1 MYVSFVVR
9 QPAYLLA
16 RTLFSIVRLVLQH
29 ENSHVALIAVLQ
41 FRSSGCLRIVNILM
55 RKLNLELRRGL
66 TRSKMMMKLIHESGV
81 ASARVI
87 TVAVLLACT
96 ADLVY
101 AQAIPNPGAAQ
112 RAIEQNLELLQQ
124 PVVPLTRPERP
135 TPSVSLKDEKDIEKL
150 SSLVIEVPPKLSKL
164 TGEIE
169 SYWAKF
175 LDMPVRGVQINE
187 FKAWLW
193 DELLRVGYLAYITI
207 NSDDTANGTT
217 LRINVLAPTIDRAT
231 VLALDFDKK
240 DEYSKLVAK
249 RFAQTLPPGSLVD
262 VQGIEAQLN
271 AMAYDLPVSLE
282 ASLRRSTPESVDV
295 AINMKRLDNKPGSI
309 NSGLVQFNNYGLKAY
324 GREQLLGVIRVQGP
338 RPLSEFLGIAE
349 VSRGTQYVRGDYS
362 QALEGYASRWN
373 VYASGMRNRAQ
384 NELTIGTFNQ
394 LGRSAEIGAG
404 FTTLLRADR
413 TGTWFSNV
421 EIAQRWSDSDI
432 QHLFRTRE
440 REDSQLR
447 MALRSAHSHSWA
459 DRLTTDTMLT
469 FGNLRL
475 KSDDIGFGQ
484 FDSRYLE
491 GNYLKLNHN
500 GNYQKALPADPRW
513 TLTTRWRFQLASQN
527 MDSYNQFSLGGV
539 NGIRAFNSD
548 EGVGDQGAQLSLDL
562 TRQIV
567 PQLYVGIFYD
577 MGIVQPRRK
586 PASDTYSLQ
595 GAGVSLGGNITK
607 GLDWSLSGAKS
618 FGPTPPANNAI
629 NEKIGSWRAFFAL
642 TQRF

>member
-1 MYVSFVVR
+1 MQCEY
-9 QPAYLLA
+9 
-16 RTLFSIVRLVLQH
+16 
-29 ENSHVALIAVLQ
+29 SHDALSVALLIL
-41 FRSSGCLRIVNILM
+41 SSGFLRIVNILM

-81 ASARVI
+81 ASARVLA
-87 TVAVLLACT
+87 VAVVLACSSDWT
-96 ADLVY
+96 H
-101 AQAIPNPGAAQ
+101 AQSIPNPGAAQ

-124 PVVPLTRPERP
+124 PVVPLTKPERP
-135 TPSVSLKDEKDIEKL
+135 TPSISLKDEKDIEKL
-150 SSLVIEVPPKLSKL
+150 NSIVVDVPPKLSKL
-164 TGEIE
+164 TGEIDA
-169 SYWAKF
+169 YWAKF
-175 LDMPVRGVQINE
+175 LEKPVRGTQINE

-193 DELLRVGYLAYITI
+193 DELLRVGYLAYIKVD
-207 NSDDTANGTT
+207 SQDTVNGTV
-217 LRINVLAPTIDRAT
+217 LRIDVVAPTIDRAT

-240 DEYSKLVAK
+240 DEYASLVAK
-249 RFAQTLPPGSLVD
+249 RFAQSLPPGSLVD

-295 AINMKRLDNKPGSI
+295 AINMKRLDSKPGSI

-349 VSRGTQYVRGDYS
+349 VSRGTQYLRADYS

-384 NELTIGTFNQ
+384 NELSIGTFNQ

-404 FTTLLRADR
+404 LTTMLRADR

-432 QHLFRTRE
+432 QDLFRTRE

-447 MALRSAHSHSWA
+447 MSLRSAHSHDWA
-459 DRLTTDTMLT
+459 DRLTTDTMFT

-484 FDSRYLE
+484 FDSRHLE
-491 GNYLKLNHN
+491 GNYLKLNHQ
-500 GNYQKALPADPRW
+500 GNYQKALPADTRW
-513 TLTTRWRFQLASQN
+513 TFTARWRFQLASQN

-562 TRQIV
+562 TRQII
-567 PQLYVGIFYD
+567 PQLYAGIFYD
-577 MGIVQPRRK
+577 TGIVQARK
-586 PASDTYSLQ
+586 RPASDAYSLQ
-595 GAGVSLGGNITK
+595 GAGVSLGGNVTK
-607 GLDWSLSGAKS
+607 GLDWTLSVAKS
-618 FGPTPPANNAI
+618 FGPTPEANNAI

>member
-1 MYVSFVVR
+1 
-9 QPAYLLA
+9 
-16 RTLFSIVRLVLQH
+16 
-29 ENSHVALIAVLQ
+29 
-41 FRSSGCLRIVNILM
+41 
-55 RKLNLELRRGL
+55 
-66 TRSKMMMKLIHESGV
+66 MKLIQQSGISSLSWLAV
-81 ASARVI
+81 
-87 TVAVLLACT
+87 TVLIAFVPE
-96 ADLVY
+96 VSRS
-101 AQAIPNPGAAQ
+101 QAIPNPGAAQ
-112 RAIEQNLELLQQ
+112 RAIEQGLDLLQQ
-124 PVVPLTRPERP
+124 PVVPLTRPDRT
-135 TPSVSLKDEKDIEKL
+135 TPAVPLKEEKDIEKL
-150 SSLVIEVPPKLSKL
+150 DGIVVDVPQKLSSLTEQIEK
-164 TGEIE
+164 
-169 SYWAKF
+169 YWTSSIQK
-175 LDMPVRGVQINE
+175 PVRGVQINE

-193 DELLRVGYLAYITI
+193 DELLRVGYLAYIKIDSESTL
-207 NSDDTANGTT
+207 TGTV
-217 LRINVLAPTIDRAT
+217 LRIDVVAPTIDRAT

-240 DEYSKLVAK
+240 DEYANLVAK
-249 RFAQTLPPGSLVD
+249 RFAQSMPPGSMVD

-282 ASLRRSTPESVDV
+282 ASLRRSTPEAVDV

-338 RPLSEFLGIAE
+338 KPLSEFLGIAE
-349 VSRGTQYVRGDYS
+349 VSRGTQYLRADYS
-362 QALEGYASRWN
+362 QAIEGYASRWN

-384 NELTIGTFNQ
+384 NELSIGTFNQ

-404 FTTLLRADR
+404 VTTMLRADR
-413 TGTWFSNV
+413 SGTWFSNV

-432 QHLFRTRE
+432 QDLFRTRE

-447 MALRSAHSHSWA
+447 MALRSSHSHSWA

-475 KSDDIGFGQ
+475 KSDDVGFGQ
-484 FDSRYLE
+484 LDSRHLE

-500 GNYQKALPADPRW
+500 GNYQKALPSDTRW
-513 TLTTRWRFQLASQN
+513 TFTARWRFQLASQN

-562 TRQIV
+562 TRQFI
-567 PQLYVGIFYD
+567 PQLYAGIFYD
-577 MGIVQPRRK
+577 TGIVQSRK
-586 PASDTYSLQ
+586 RPATDPYSLQ
-595 GAGVSLGGNITK
+595 GAGASLGGNLTK
-607 GLDWSLSGAKS
+607 GLDWSLSVAKS
-618 FGPTPPANNAI
+618 FGPTPVSNNAI

>member
-1 MYVSFVVR
+1 MR
-9 QPAYLLA
+9 
-16 RTLFSIVRLVLQH
+16 H
-29 ENSHVALIAVLQ
+29 EISYAALIVVLQ
-41 FRSSGCLRIVNILM
+41 FLYSGFLRIINILM

-81 ASARVI
+81 VSARVI
-87 TVAVLLACT
+87 TVAVLLVCT
-96 ADLVY
+96 ADFSHS
-101 AQAIPNPGAAQ
+101 QTIPNPGAAQ

-124 PVVPLTRPERP
+124 PLVPLTRPERP

-150 SSLVIEVPPKLSKL
+150 NSLVIKVPPKLSNL

-175 LDMPVRGVQINE
+175 LDKPVRGVQINE

-207 NSDDTANGTT
+207 NADDSTNGTI
-217 LRINVLAPTIDRAT
+217 LRIDVLAPTIDRAT

-240 DEYSKLVAK
+240 DEYSKIVAK
-249 RFAQTLPPGSLVD
+249 RFAESLPQGSLVD

-271 AMAYDLPVSLE
+271 AIAYDLPVSLDV
-282 ASLRRSTPESVDV
+282 SLRRATPETVDV
-295 AINMKRLDNKPGSI
+295 AINMKRLDHKPGSI
-309 NSGLVQFNNYGLKAY
+309 NSGLVQANNYGLQAY
-324 GREQLLGVIRVQGP
+324 GRAQLLGVIRVQGP
-338 RPLSEFLGIAE
+338 RPLSEFVGIAE
-349 VSRGTQYVRGDYS
+349 VSSGTQYLRGDYS

-373 VYASGMRNRAQ
+373 IYASGMRNRAQ
-384 NELTIGTFNQ
+384 NDFTIGSFNQ
-394 LGRSAEIGAG
+394 LGRSAEVGAG
-404 FTTLLRADR
+404 VTTMLHADR
-413 TGTWFSNV
+413 SGTWFSNA
-421 EIAQRWSDSDI
+421 EISQRWSDSDL

-484 FDSRYLE
+484 FDSRHLQ

-500 GNYQKALPADPRW
+500 GNYQKALPADSRW
-513 TLTTRWRFQLASQN
+513 TFTTRWRFQLASQN
-527 MDSYNQFSLGGV
+527 MDSFNQFSLGGV

-548 EGVGDQGAQLSLDL
+548 EGVGDQGAQLSFDL

-567 PQLYVGIFYD
+567 PQLYVGVFYD
-577 MGIVQPRRK
+577 AGIVQARKK
-586 PASDTYSLQ
+586 PASDAYGLQ
-595 GAGVSLGGNITK
+595 GAGVTLGGNILK
-607 GLDWSLSGAKS
+607 GLDWNLSVAKS
-618 FGPTPPANNAI
+618 FGPTPGVNNAI
-629 NEKIGSWRAFFAL
+629 NEKIGSWLAFVSL